1 MSFAPG
7 LTLSYCR
14 KKLWDIVLGLVIAAA
29 ESCLRIVRG
38 RRIERFSILL
48 IGWHPRHSHEDE
60 DEEDGAPEGRLTFR
74 GRRLYFIVPGETES
88 LYPAGGSQSES

>member
-7 LTLSYCR
+7 LTLSYFR
-14 KKLWDIVLGLVIAAA
+14 KKLWDIVPGLVGA
-29 ESCLRIVRG
+29 V
-38 RRIERFSILL
+38 ERFRILL

-88 LYPAGGSQSES
+88 LYPAGGSQSGS

>member
-7 LTLSYCR
+7 LTLSYFR
-14 KKLWDIVLGLVIAAA
+14 KKLWDIVPGLVGA
-29 ESCLRIVRG
+29 V
-38 RRIERFSILL
+38 ERFLILW

-88 LYPAGGSQSES
+88 LYPAGGSQSGS

>member
-7 LTLSYCR
+7 LTLSYFR
-14 KKLWDIVLGLVIAAA
+14 KKLWDIVPGLVVA
-29 ESCLRIVRG
+29 V
-38 RRIERFSILL
+38 ERFRILL

-88 LYPAGGSQSES
+88 LYPAGGSQSGS